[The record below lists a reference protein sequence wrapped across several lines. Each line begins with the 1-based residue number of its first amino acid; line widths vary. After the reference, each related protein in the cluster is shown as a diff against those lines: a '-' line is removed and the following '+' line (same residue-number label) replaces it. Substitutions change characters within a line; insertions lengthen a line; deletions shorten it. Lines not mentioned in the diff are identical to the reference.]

1 MIYKSLK
8 KNIIYSSILTAANYI
23 FPLVTYPY
31 VSRVLGVDN
40 IGACNFVDS
49 VINYFILFSMLGIS
63 TVGIREISQARSDRE
78 KLNQTF
84 SRLFTINT
92 VSTTAVLIALLVSMF
107 TVPQLRENSHLMWI
121 GVLKLISNYLLIEWL
136 YKGLEEFKYIT
147 SRTVLVKCLYVVA
160 VFLFIKSPVDTTIYY
175 MLLTLMITGNALI
188 NIVHSRKYVKY
199 SLTLQKS
206 SALLK
211 AIIILGIYAFLTSMY
226 TTFNVVYL
234 GFECG
239 DTEVGYYATSTK
251 IYRMILSVFTA
262 VTGVM
267 MPRLASLLSE
277 GKFGTFRSLLKKSF
291 RILFI
296 IFIPTSLA
304 IGIFA
309 PQIIHLIA
317 GAGYEGAI
325 MPLRIISP
333 LLLIIGLEQIII
345 IQGLMPLKKDK
356 EVLIN
361 SAAGAATGII
371 ANLILVPQY
380 GATGA
385 AISWFAAECV
395 VLTSSSIFFIKA
407 MKTIPHTDNSQN
419 S

>member
-107 TVPQLRENSHLMWI
+107 TVSQLRENSHLMWI

-160 VFLFIKSPVDTTIYY
+160 VFLFIKSPADTTIYY

-188 NIVHSRKYVKY
+188 NIVHSCKYVKY

-317 GAGYEGAI
+317 GVGYEGAI

>member
-23 FPLVTYPY
+23 FPLITYPY

-92 VSTTAVLIALLVSMF
+92 VSTTAVLLVLLVSMF

-147 SRTVLVKCLYVVA
+147 SRTVLVKCLYVAA
-160 VFLFIKSPVDTTIYY
+160 VFLFIKSPADTTIYY

-188 NIVHSRKYVKY
+188 NIVHSRKYVSY
-199 SLTLQKS
+199 SLSLQKS
-206 SALLK
+206 SPLFK
-211 AIIILGIYAFLTSMY
+211 AIVILGIYAFLTSMY

-277 GKFGTFRSLLKKSF
+277 SKFGTFRSLLKKSF
-291 RILFI
+291 GILFV

-345 IQGLMPLKKDK
+345 IQGLMPMKKDK

-361 SAAGAATGII
+361 SAAGALTGII
-371 ANLILVPQY
+371 TNLILVPEY

-395 VLTSSSIFFIKA
+395 VLTSSSIFFLKA
-407 MKTIPHTDNSQN
+407 MKTIPHTDNTQN

>member
-160 VFLFIKSPVDTTIYY
+160 VFLFIKSPADTTIYY

-277 GKFGTFRSLLKKSF
+277 EKFGTFRSLLKKSF

>member
-160 VFLFIKSPVDTTIYY
+160 VFLFIKSPADTTIYY

-277 GKFGTFRSLLKKSF
+277 GKFGTFRSFLKKSF
-291 RILFI
+291 RILLI
-296 IFIPTSLA
+296 IFIPTSFA

-345 IQGLMPLKKDK
+345 IQGLMPMKKDK

>member
-160 VFLFIKSPVDTTIYY
+160 VFLFIKSPADTTIYY

-188 NIVHSRKYVKY
+188 NIVHSRKYVK
-199 SLTLQKS
+199 LDCLEKE
-206 SALLK
+206 
-211 AIIILGIYAFLTSMY
+211 FL
-226 TTFNVVYL
+226 
-234 GFECG
+234 
-239 DTEVGYYATSTK
+239 
-251 IYRMILSVFTA
+251 
-262 VTGVM
+262 
-267 MPRLASLLSE
+267 
-277 GKFGTFRSLLKKSF
+277 
-291 RILFI
+291 
-296 IFIPTSLA
+296 
-304 IGIFA
+304 
-309 PQIIHLIA
+309 
-317 GAGYEGAI
+317 
-325 MPLRIISP
+325 
-333 LLLIIGLEQIII
+333 
-345 IQGLMPLKKDK
+345 
-356 EVLIN
+356 
-361 SAAGAATGII
+361 
-371 ANLILVPQY
+371 
-380 GATGA
+380 
-385 AISWFAAECV
+385 
-395 VLTSSSIFFIKA
+395 
-407 MKTIPHTDNSQN
+407 
-419 S
+419 

>member
-160 VFLFIKSPVDTTIYY
+160 VFLFIKSPADTTIYY

-211 AIIILGIYAFLTSMY
+211 AIIILGIYASMY

-277 GKFGTFRSLLKKSF
+277 EKFGTFRSLLKKSF

>member
-160 VFLFIKSPVDTTIYY
+160 VFLFIKSPADTTIYY

-188 NIVHSRKYVKY
+188 NIVHSCKYVKY

-309 PQIIHLIA
+309 PQIIYLIA

>member
-92 VSTTAVLIALLVSMF
+92 VSTTVVLIALLVSMF

-160 VFLFIKSPVDTTIYY
+160 VFLFIKSPADTTIYY

-296 IFIPTSLA
+296 IFIPTSFA

-345 IQGLMPLKKDK
+345 IQGLMPMKKDK

>member
-92 VSTTAVLIALLVSMF
+92 VSTTVVLIALLVSMF

-160 VFLFIKSPVDTTIYY
+160 VFLFIKSPADTTIYY

-296 IFIPTSLA
+296 IFIPTSLG

-345 IQGLMPLKKDK
+345 IQGLMPMKKDK

-407 MKTIPHTDNSQN
+407 MKTIPHTDNSKN